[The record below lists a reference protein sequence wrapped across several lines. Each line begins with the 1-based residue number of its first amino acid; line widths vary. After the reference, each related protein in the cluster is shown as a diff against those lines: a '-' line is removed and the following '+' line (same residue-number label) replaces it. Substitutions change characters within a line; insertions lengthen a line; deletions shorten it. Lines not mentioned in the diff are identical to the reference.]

1 MSAETDLR
9 ARLIAERENART
21 ADEIVAAVSP
31 APTPGVANGARYVV
45 ALPFPRG
52 ANGGTRGTRST
63 SSSRSGSVDKCS
75 RPSRSVAIAGV
86 RRAVTRYPQVPP
98 AQARPPT
105 TIKPARARP
114 SRASVL
120 RARVSSSANV
130 RAAPGRR
137 PGGGGVGGAPTRR
150 PDSGAWRRP
159 RGPPREAVSVVQSGA
174 RPPAPPLTYA
184 AAPCSRA
191 WWTWWAAL
199 ARPLAAGA
207 GAVPGGA
214 ELVGHLRPGEAG
226 GAVLDGDS
234 GAVGA
239 SRSARDVQRGRG
251 LVDAVHGGRLAR
263 PMRCH
268 GRSSST
274 SLARRRLVRKG
285 DPPWGRECGG
295 GCCSCSRRQPPAYSG
310 TRFAWSRRSVV
321 F

>member
-63 SSSRSGSVDKCS
+63 SPRRGSVDKCS

-114 SRASVL
+114 SSASVL
-120 RARVSSSANV
+120 RARVLSSANV

-137 PGGGGVGGAPTRR
+137 PWWWWGGRR
-150 PDSGAWRRP
+150 PYA
-159 RGPPREAVSVVQSGA
+159 
-174 RPPAPPLTYA
+174 PA
-184 AAPCSRA
+184 
-191 WWTWWAAL
+191 
-199 ARPLAAGA
+199 
-207 GAVPGGA
+207 
-214 ELVGHLRPGEAG
+214 
-226 GAVLDGDS
+226 
-234 GAVGA
+234 
-239 SRSARDVQRGRG
+239 
-251 LVDAVHGGRLAR
+251 
-263 PMRCH
+263 
-268 GRSSST
+268 
-274 SLARRRLVRKG
+274 
-285 DPPWGRECGG
+285 
-295 GCCSCSRRQPPAYSG
+295 
-310 TRFAWSRRSVV
+310 
-321 F
+321 

>member
-52 ANGGTRGTRST
+52 ANGGTRGTRSM
-63 SSSRSGSVDKCS
+63 SPSRRGSVDKCS

-114 SRASVL
+114 SSASVL

-137 PGGGGVGGAPTRR
+137 PGGGGVGGRR
-150 PDSGAWRRP
+150 PYA
-159 RGPPREAVSVVQSGA
+159 
-174 RPPAPPLTYA
+174 PA
-184 AAPCSRA
+184 
-191 WWTWWAAL
+191 
-199 ARPLAAGA
+199 
-207 GAVPGGA
+207 
-214 ELVGHLRPGEAG
+214 
-226 GAVLDGDS
+226 
-234 GAVGA
+234 
-239 SRSARDVQRGRG
+239 
-251 LVDAVHGGRLAR
+251 
-263 PMRCH
+263 
-268 GRSSST
+268 
-274 SLARRRLVRKG
+274 
-285 DPPWGRECGG
+285 
-295 GCCSCSRRQPPAYSG
+295 
-310 TRFAWSRRSVV
+310 
-321 F
+321 

>member
-1 MSAETDLR
+1 MP
-9 ARLIAERENART
+9 RT

-114 SRASVL
+114 SSASVL

-159 RGPPREAVSVVQSGA
+159 RGLVPCVVRRHGGRLPIARRPGASAKPPGGRPALGYAPELPPAGWSIR
-174 RPPAPPLTYA
+174 RPPAPKK
-184 AAPCSRA
+184 APQ
-191 WWTWWAAL
+191 
-199 ARPLAAGA
+199 
-207 GAVPGGA
+207 
-214 ELVGHLRPGEAG
+214 
-226 GAVLDGDS
+226 
-234 GAVGA
+234 A
-239 SRSARDVQRGRG
+239 S
-251 LVDAVHGGRLAR
+251 
-263 PMRCH
+263 
-268 GRSSST
+268 
-274 SLARRRLVRKG
+274 
-285 DPPWGRECGG
+285 
-295 GCCSCSRRQPPAYSG
+295 
-310 TRFAWSRRSVV
+310 
-321 F
+321 